1 MDTIWSRYVQGCM
14 TLYSSRRL
22 RFHDRFRH
30 RFAELFALEDRPLRI
45 LEVGCGP
52 GALAGAL
59 HRWYPQAEI
68 IGLDRDREFV
78 RFAREHEPGVL
89 FREGDAMALPFP
101 EGQFDVT
108 ISNTVQEHVE
118 PSGFFG
124 EQLRV
129 LRPGGVCLVLSSR
142 RGLHAGAPC
151 LEWDEG
157 EKAFWGK
164 VMELDDSMEKYGI
177 CRYPMSEAELPAAME
192 KYGFRNVQT
201 GYVLA
206 DLTPDDP
213 RVSPALAREMILSGK
228 VNDLEALDSAAL
240 TLGERIRPEEL
251 ERIRERIEEKYARR
265 LEQYARG
272 EKQWDTSVSVIMVLR
287 GVKGEAQT

>member
-1 MDTIWSRYVQGCM
+1 MDTIWSQYIQGCK

-30 RFAELFALEDRPLRI
+30 RFAELFTLEDRPMRI

-59 HRWYPQAEI
+59 HRWYPKAEI
-68 IGLDRDREFV
+68 LGLDRDREFI

-89 FREGDAMALPFP
+89 FQEGDAAALPFP
-101 EGQFDVT
+101 ADQFDVT

-118 PSGFFG
+118 PLAFFG

-129 LRPGGVCLVLSSR
+129 LKPGGVCLVLSSR
-142 RGLHAGAPC
+142 RGLHVGAPC
-151 LEWDEG
+151 LEWDEE

-164 VMELDDSMEKYGI
+164 VTELDDSMEKYGV
-177 CRYPMSEAELPAAME
+177 CRYPMTEAELPAAME
-192 KYGFRNVQT
+192 KYGFRDVRT
-201 GYVLA
+201 GYVTA

-213 RVSPALAREMILSGK
+213 SVSPELAREMILSGK
-228 VNDLEALDSAAL
+228 YNDLEALDSAVL
-240 TLGERIRPEEL
+240 TLGGRIDPEE
-251 ERIRERIEEKYARR
+251 RKRMRERIEGKYALR

-272 EKQWDTSVSVIMVLR
+272 EKQWDTAVSVIMVLR
-287 GVKGEAQT
+287 GIKG

>member
-30 RFAELFALEDRPLRI
+30 RFAELFALGDRPLRI

-240 TLGERIRPEEL
+240 TLGERIRPEER

>member
-1 MDTIWSRYVQGCM
+1 MDTIWSRYIQGCK

-22 RFHDRFRH
+22 RFHDRFRD
-30 RFAELFALEDRPLRI
+30 RYAELFALEERPLRI

-59 HRWYPQAEI
+59 HRWYPKAEI
-68 IGLDRDREFV
+68 IGLDRDREFI
-78 RFAREHEPGVL
+78 RFAREHEPGVTFL
-89 FREGDAMALPFP
+89 EGDAAALPFL
-101 EGQFDVT
+101 GDQFDVT

-118 PSGFFG
+118 PSAFFG

-129 LRPGGVCLVLSSR
+129 LKPGGVCLVLSSR
-142 RGLHAGAPC
+142 RGLHVGAPC

-164 VMELDDSMEKYGI
+164 VTELDDSMEKYGV

-192 KYGFRNVQT
+192 KYGFREVRT
-201 GYVLA
+201 GYAIA

-213 RVSPALAREMILSGK
+213 GVSPELAREMILSGK
-228 VNDLEALDSAAL
+228 YNDLEALDSAAL
-240 TLGERIRPEEL
+240 TLGDRIVPEE
-251 ERIRERIEEKYARR
+251 RKHMRERIEEKYALR
-265 LEQYARG
+265 LEKYARG
-272 EKQWDTSVSVIMVLR
+272 EKQWDTVVSVIMVLR
-287 GVKGEAQT
+287 GIKG